1 MTRFILRTVL
11 TTLAL
16 VTMFAGSFTVN
27 RTSANAGGDDTVTFD
42 YTGDSA
48 APSKCQEL
56 AGCPG
61 GPITCGT
68 IILDDGTIV
77 KCGMR

>member
-1 MTRFILRTVL
+1 MTRSILRMVMTA
-11 TTLAL
+11 LAL
-16 VTMFAGSFTVN
+16 VLMIAGSFNLN
-27 RTSANAGGDDTVTFD
+27 RSSANI
-42 YTGDSA
+42 
-48 APSKCQEL
+48 APVGSKCQDL

-77 KCGMR
+77 KCGKD